1 MDDPFESHLRSLM
14 REESPAPVT
23 TDDQRLKRVLHRANV
38 HSGLFDLLSLFAR
51 WGWVISEGGA
61 RGLRHARPTRR
72 KAPTV
77 SSPDLHSS

>member
-1 MDDPFESHLRSLM
+1 MDDPFESHLRNLM
-14 REESPAPVT
+14 QEDSPAPTT

-61 RGLRHARPTRR
+61 RGLRHARPVRR
-72 KAPTV
+72 QASGTP
-77 SSPDLHSS
+77 SSDLNS

>member
-1 MDDPFESHLRSLM
+1 MDDPFESHLRHLM
-14 REESPAPVT
+14 QEDSPAPTT

-61 RGLRHARPTRR
+61 RGLRHARPVRR
-72 KAPTV
+72 QASGAP
-77 SSPDLHSS
+77 SSDLNS